1 MHYLVY
7 LRVRRG
13 GNGIPYELARAEFLA
28 VFGDAVLGVVREVPS
43 KRKMWVDLSTTQD
56 VVAAIASDLGYTEA
70 ILHLE
75 YARYAEDEHLCQ
87 TERGRWLTGWVREG
101 EQKIRQT
108 EVYVQDKAGLLQDAP
123 SNRVF
128 EIKEQG
134 QKREAFGHRSHRAV
148 SNLDAR
154 FLFNVVNAKPTD
166 LIYDPFAGYGGFVDE
181 ARRRG
186 LRIIASDIDPILLP
200 GLSSLAPDCFCL
212 ADAQCLPLPAD
223 HVDLILT
230 EPPFRTAYRQ
240 SVLDSVAEL
249 HRVLKPGGRLVLMVS
264 SDMSEDVRIAV
275 EHSAGRIDLIGVIP
289 RNGGMKSPVLMA
301 TF

>member
-1 MHYLVY
+1 MHYQVY

-13 GNGIPYELARAEFLA
+13 GTGIPYELARTEFLA
-28 VFGDAVLGVVREVPS
+28 VFGDAVLSVVCELPS
-43 KRKMWVDLSTTQD
+43 RRRMWVDLSITQD
-56 VVAAIASDLGYTEA
+56 AVAAIASDLGYTEA

-75 YARYAEDEHLCQ
+75 YERYADENLCQ
-87 TERGRWLTGWVREG
+87 TDRGRWRTGWIREG

-108 EVYVQDKAGLLQDAP
+108 EVYVQDKAALLQDAP
-123 SNRVF
+123 SNRMF
-128 EIKEQG
+128 EIQEQG
-134 QKREAFGHRSHRAV
+134 QKRKAFGHRSHRAV

-154 FLFNVVNAKPTD
+154 FLFNVVKAKPTD
-166 LIYDPFAGYGGFVDE
+166 LIYDPFAGYGGFVEE

-186 LRIIASDIDPILLP
+186 LRIIASDIDSVLSP

-212 ADAQCLPLPAD
+212 ADARCLPLPSD

-240 SVLDSVAEL
+240 SVLESVVEL
-249 HRVLKPGGRLVLMVS
+249 HRVLKPRGRLVLLVS
-264 SDMSEDVRIAV
+264 ADMREGVRIAV
-275 EHSAGRIDLIGVIP
+275 ERSEGRVDLIDVIP
-289 RNGGMKSPVLMA
+289 RNGGMKCPLLIA

>member
-1 MHYLVY
+1 MHYQVY

-13 GNGIPYELARAEFLA
+13 GTGIPYELARAEFLA
-28 VFGDAVLGVVREVPS
+28 VFGDAVLGIVREVPS
-43 KRKMWVDLSTTQD
+43 KSRMWVDLSTTQD
-56 VVAAIASDLGYTEA
+56 AVAAIASDLGYTEA

-75 YARYAEDEHLCQ
+75 YARYAGEHLCQ
-87 TERGRWLTGWVREG
+87 TEQGRWLTGWVREG

-108 EVYVQDKAGLLQDAP
+108 EVYVQDKAALLQDAP
-123 SNRVF
+123 SNRMF
-128 EIKEQG
+128 EIQEQG
-134 QKREAFGHRSHRAV
+134 QIREAFGHRSHRAV

-154 FLFNVVNAKPTD
+154 FLFNVMKAKPTD

-186 LRIIASDIDPILLP
+186 LRIIASDIDPILSP

-212 ADAQCLPLPAD
+212 ADARCLPLPAD
-223 HVDLILT
+223 HVDFILT
-230 EPPFRTAYRQ
+230 EPPFRSTYRQ

-249 HRVLKPGGRLVLMVS
+249 RRVLKPGGRLILMVS
-264 SDMSEDVRIAV
+264 ADMQEGVRIAV
-275 EHSAGRIDLIGVIP
+275 ECSEGRVDLIGVIP
-289 RNGGMKSPVLMA
+289 RNGGMKSPVLVA

>member
-1 MHYLVY
+1 MHYQVY

-13 GNGIPYELARAEFLA
+13 GTGIPYELARAEFLA

-43 KRKMWVDLSTTQD
+43 KSRMWVDLSITPD
-56 VVAAIASDLGYTEA
+56 AVAAVAQDLGYTEA

-75 YARYAEDEHLCQ
+75 YERYGDGHLCQ
-87 TERGRWLTGWVREG
+87 TERGRWLTGWIREG

-128 EIKEQG
+128 EIEEQG
-134 QKREAFGHRSHRAV
+134 TKREAFGHRSHRAV
-148 SNLDAR
+148 STLDAR
-154 FLFNVVNAKPTD
+154 FLFNVAGAKPTD
-166 LIYDPFAGYGGFVDE
+166 LIYDPFAGYGGFVAE

-186 LRIIASDIDPILLP
+186 LRIIASDIDPILSP
-200 GLSSLAPDCFCL
+200 GLASLVPDCFCL
-212 ADAQCLPLPAD
+212 ADACSLPLPDD

-230 EPPFRTAYRQ
+230 EPPFRTAFRQ

-249 HRVLKPGGRLVLMVS
+249 HRVLKPGGRLILMVS
-264 SDMSEDVRIAV
+264 ADMREAVRIAV
-275 EHSAGRIDLIGVIP
+275 ERLGGRVDLIGVIP
-289 RNGGMKSPVLMA
+289 RNGGMKCPVLTA